1 LAGLAAFVACGTLL
15 DVTIS
20 GGAATWLASFAIGA
34 GVANLTSFE
43 LRRRRVTT
51 RPARASDVS
60 IRSTRK
66 RFAVGAAM
74 LGLLATVAF
83 LARIVRESGE
93 RLFGWGVCLGGWR
106 WTGPRGA
113 GRGGTGCR

>member
-83 LARIVRESGE
+83 LGGAAAVGYPLIGAASG
-93 RLFGWGVCLGGWR
+93 CLLLSLTYRR
-106 WTGPRGA
+106 WV
-113 GRGGTGCR
+113 